1 MRAASRS
8 AAVSVT
14 VAWAQGTW
22 AQAVPARPL
31 VCGQP
36 DQFIRKKGSGKAKV
50 EVRDKLRDLHK
61 ELDAGYGRVGDTPW
75 ARRSRTGWRMGR
87 RGSGRGPWPCAG
99 ARS

>member
-22 AQAVPARPL
+22 AQAVPAHPL
-31 VCGQP
+31 ACGQP
-36 DQFIRKKGSGKAKV
+36 DQFIRKKGSSKTKV

-61 ELDAGYGRVGDTPW
+61 ELDAGLRPRRRYAVGEALEDWLAHGAGGLW
-75 ARRSRTGWRMGR
+75 ARAVAVCR
-87 RGSGRGPWPCAG
+87 A
-99 ARS
+99 